1 MFTNF
6 ILISISSGK
15 IDHQMIS
22 FHWCRHSRGS
32 NKSLIPFSS
41 IFSSTFLFF
50 DVETEIIFVEFRWK
64 GEKLGCYFEM
74 EIVQTIVWKVLLH

>member
-1 MFTNF
+1 MMFQYLL
-6 ILISISSGK
+6 ILFLYRSQVVRLIIKWFLSIGVAILDS
-15 IDHQMIS
+15 
-22 FHWCRHSRGS
+22 
-32 NKSLIPFSS
+32 FSS

>member
-1 MFTNF
+1 MMFQCLL
-6 ILISISSGK
+6 ILFLYRSQVVRLIIKWFLSIGVAILDS
-15 IDHQMIS
+15 
-22 FHWCRHSRGS
+22 
-32 NKSLIPFSS
+32 FSS